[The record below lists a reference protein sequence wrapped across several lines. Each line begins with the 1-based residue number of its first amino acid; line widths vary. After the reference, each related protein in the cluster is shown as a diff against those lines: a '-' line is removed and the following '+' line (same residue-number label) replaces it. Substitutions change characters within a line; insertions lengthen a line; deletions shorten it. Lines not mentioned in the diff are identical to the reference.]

1 MLECVIFDLDGLM
14 VDSEPLQFRAYR
26 EAFADFDFELSQALW
41 TRWHA
46 LEASPRRWIESE
58 GLRIDPEVLRSR
70 KKLIYDAMIED
81 ELGLKPG
88 VIELVDELASNHR
101 LCVASGSRRESI
113 EACLEKFSLLEHFD
127 HLCSATEVQNSKP
140 YPDIY
145 LHALNLMQVNAK
157 VTVALE
163 DSPTGL
169 AAATGA
175 GIKCVVCPDSF
186 LAKPDAAYASASLM
200 VDSLTQLKTGILEQL
215 LIETYDG
222 GNWKPT

>member
-26 EAFADFDFELSQALW
+26 EAFAQFDFELTQALW
-41 TRWHA
+41 AQWHA
-46 LEASPRRWIESE
+46 REVSPRRWVEFE
-58 GLRIDPEVLRSR
+58 GLRIDPEVLRSS
-70 KKLIYDAMIED
+70 KKLIYDEMIEH
-81 ELGLKPG
+81 ELRLKPG
-88 VIELVDELASNHR
+88 VRELVDELASNHR

-113 EACLEKFSLLEHFD
+113 EACLARFSLLEHFAQ
-127 HLCSATEVQNSKP
+127 LCSATEVPNSKP
-140 YPDIY
+140 YPDVY
-145 LHALNLMQVNAK
+145 LHALNLMQVDAA

-169 AAATGA
+169 AAATRA

-186 LAKPDAAYASASLM
+186 LAKPAASYADASLM
-200 VDSLTQLKTGILEQL
+200 VDSLAQVNAEMLEQL

-222 GNWKPT
+222 AN